1 MTVEEVYAKF
11 NLGAGVFSREEVEVL
26 LKELGYELG

>member
-1 MTVEEVYAKF
+1 MTVEEVYAKYK
-11 NLGAGVFSREEVEVL
+11 LGAGVFSREEIEAL